1 MNLKR
6 PTEGLREYRERRFL
20 CRFLDA
26 GNNEGLG
33 TDRTIDAAAGR
44 YQLAGVKLT
53 PPDKGRIAVVDPLL
67 TSLAAAF
74 KTAFERLSGS
84 KRIWAD
90 ARSVIFT
97 FTRLSLP
104 PSLGCLDDAIGQEP
118 KFL

>member
-6 PTEGLREYRERRFL
+6 PTEGLREYRECRFL

-33 TDRTIDAAAGR
+33 TDRTIAAAAGR
-44 YQLAGVKLT
+44 SACWGEADA
-53 PPDKGRIAVVDPLL
+53 PDKGRIAVVDPLL

-84 KRIWAD
+84 NVFGLMPDPSFSLSPDYRCRRLLA
-90 ARSVIFT
+90 VLM
-97 FTRLSLP
+97 TR
-104 PSLGCLDDAIGQEP
+104 
-118 KFL
+118 

>member
-6 PTEGLREYRERRFL
+6 PTEGLREYRECRFL

-84 KRIWAD
+84 NVFGLMPDPSFSLSPDYRCRRLLA
-90 ARSVIFT
+90 VLM
-97 FTRLSLP
+97 TR
-104 PSLGCLDDAIGQEP
+104 
-118 KFL
+118 

>member
-67 TSLAAAF
+67 TSLVAAF
-74 KTAFERLSGS
+74 KPLLRG
-84 KRIWAD
+84 
-90 ARSVIFT
+90 
-97 FTRLSLP
+97 
-104 PSLGCLDDAIGQEP
+104 
-118 KFL
+118 